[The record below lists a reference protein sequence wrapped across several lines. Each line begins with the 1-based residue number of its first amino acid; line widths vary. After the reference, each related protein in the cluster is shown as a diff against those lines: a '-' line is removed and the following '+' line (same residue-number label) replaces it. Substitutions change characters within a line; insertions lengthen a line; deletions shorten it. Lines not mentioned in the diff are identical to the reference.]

1 MRTYREFIS
10 ESVIILE
17 RGETQVPR
25 KPGESKLDH
34 AQRVRAA
41 REARRA
47 STGQDA
53 SARSRE
59 GMKYTDPS
67 GRSVDNSGQGSFNKQ
82 GQTRT
87 PPSGGGT
94 KPPRKPGFKMP
105 NVKVPQGAK
114 QAAGVA
120 GRAAGPALTAV
131 DAALTYKGRR
141 GAGESRKRAAAGTAT
156 QIGGALAG
164 AKAGATGGAALG
176 GLVGGPIGAGIGGV
190 VGGIG
195 GYAVGSEVGKKAF
208 NVAAGATPQQ
218 KKQMQVTNRQ
228 RQSGGALVG
237 TGGKTTFDTKKNTMT
252 TGDKTVQLAK
262 TSVVK
267 DPTTGKLATG
277 HLAYKDG
284 KAVYKRAA
292 DPSTLA
298 KTSTNPLE
306 RIGRTLN
313 PGAYAKSDA
322 AAKSKDFQKAAASD
336 IKRQQALGV
345 KGSQNL
351 VGPKIVGPKIV
362 GSGGGNPGRR
372 GQGSRK

>member
-1 MRTYREFIS
+1 MKTYREFVTEAAGS
-10 ESVIILE
+10 GFAKMSDTDFE
-17 RGETQVPR
+17 RWVKANPSAAEKAR
-25 KPGESKLDH
+25 K
-34 AQRVRAA
+34 VRAA
-41 REARRA
+41 AQA
-47 STGQDA
+47 QA
-53 SARSRE
+53 
-59 GMKYTDPS
+59 
-67 GRSVDNSGQGSFNKQ
+67 NSGQGSFNKQ
-82 GQTRT
+82 GNPRTR
-87 PPSGGGT
+87 PSG
-94 KPPRKPGFKMP
+94 RKPGFKMP
-105 NVKVPQGAK
+105 NVKMPQGAK
-114 QAAGVA
+114 QVA
-120 GRAAGPALTAV
+120 GRSVGPALTAV

-141 GAGESRKRAAAGTAT
+141 DAGESRKRAAAGTAT
-156 QIGGALAG
+156 QVGTAAASGWAG
-164 AKAGATGGAALG
+164 AKAGAALG
-176 GLVGGPIGAGIGGV
+176 SALGPKGALVGGLIGG
-190 VGGIG
+190 GL
-195 GYAVGSEVGKKAF
+195 GYAAGSEVGKKAF

-218 KKQMQVTNRQ
+218 KSALAQKT
-228 RQSGGALVG
+228 RQSQAGGALVG

-252 TGDKTVQLAK
+252 TGGKTVNLAK

-298 KTSTNPLE
+298 KTSSNPFE

-322 AAKSKDFQKAAASD
+322 AARAKDLQKAAASD